1 MSQDP
6 FALLKAEVDL
16 LGRLLGEAIR
26 TLSGERFF
34 ALVEEVRALAK
45 ARRQGDEAAGE
56 ALLARVEGLSTE
68 EAEALV
74 RAFTHYFHLVNLAEE
89 RHRVRVNRLR
99 AQAETLESPRPEGF
113 LALAKALKERGLSL
127 EEAEAH
133 LNRLELLLTFTAH
146 PTETRRRTLRHHL
159 EALQRELEAGDRERL
174 AARVAL
180 LYGTEEVRKARPTV
194 EDEIKGGLYYLP
206 TTLWEAVPRV
216 VAGLEAGAD
225 DYVTKPVVP
234 KELAARVRA
243 HLRRAQLQNVS
254 IGSGSSEIMGDIDLR
269 REQGLVFKGGQEL
282 SLTKTEFNLLCEFA
296 DHPNVVLSRDQLL
309 ERVWGYDYLGDSR
322 LVDAHVR
329 RLRVKI
335 EDHPDDPKLILTVR
349 GIGYR
354 LMPTG

>member
-1 MSQDP
+1 MSGFD
-6 FALLKAEVDL
+6 VC
-16 LGRLLGEAIR
+16 
-26 TLSGERFF
+26 
-34 ALVEEVRALAK
+34 RAL
-45 ARRQGDEAAGE
+45 
-56 ALLARVEGLSTE
+56 
-68 EAEALV
+68 
-74 RAFTHYFHLVNLAEE
+74 RAMSIVPIVMVT
-89 RHRVRVNRLR
+89 
-99 AQAETLESPRPEGF
+99 AQTD
-113 LALAKALKERGLSL
+113 
-127 EEAEAH
+127 
-133 LNRLELLLTFTAH
+133 T
-146 PTETRRRTLRHHL
+146 
-159 EALQRELEAGDRERL
+159 QDM
-174 AARVAL
+174 
-180 LYGTEEVRKARPTV
+180 
-194 EDEIKGGLYYLP
+194 
-206 TTLWEAVPRV
+206 

-254 IGSGSSEIMGDIDLR
+254 VGSGSSEIMGDIDLR